1 MIASYLALAATLV
14 FCANLARRWFGGA
27 ADGQPKPGKIRSGVY
42 LFMAG
47 VLLAN
52 SIPHF
57 IHGISG
63 EYFPAPFSRNLGKGT
78 ATNVVNVL
86 WGLFC
91 LGVGCNLARAYH
103 MHLPALAR
111 VLVCSGFIVM
121 SIFLSVVFSKGA
133 FR

>member
-1 MIASYLALAATLV
+1 MIASYIALAAV
-14 FCANLARRWFGGA
+14 VAFGASLARPR
-27 ADGQPKPGKIRSGVY
+27 PKPGKIRSRVY

-63 EYFPAPFSRNLGKGT
+63 VFFPGPFSRILGKGT

-91 LGVGCNLARAYH
+91 LGVGCNLARDYR
-103 MHLPALAR
+103 MHSPVMAR
-111 VLVCSGFIVM
+111 VLVCSGFIAM
-121 SIFLSVVFSKGA
+121 SVFLSVVFSKGA
-133 FR
+133 YR